1 MTQQSTPT
9 AAPRL
14 AILIFGIVKRRFRP
28 QAARFRAEE
37 IELARYLA
45 AELNLEM
52 LTIDVQLL
60 EEIGLVIP
68 EWQLRPG
75 DQAVIP
81 FVRGQVFEQLRQ
93 LGQPGAN
100 GDTPDTPG
108 TDSGNAPIP
117 GNGLGTPL
125 VPKPVLDIKQAT
137 RLWDSLGV
145 GSLVLAS
152 DFDIAGERSG
162 WWEAIILGVED
173 GTYLLRWR
181 EPSEGIIRRK
191 RHQLALLHPDA
202 DQPVQ
207 EEG

>member
-1 MTQQSTPT
+1 MTQQSNPT
-9 AAPRL
+9 EASRP
-14 AILIFGIVKRRFRP
+14 AILIFGIVKGRFRP

-45 AELNLEM
+45 AKLDLAM

-93 LGQPGAN
+93 LVQPGAN
-100 GDTPDTPG
+100 GDTPATPG
-108 TDSGNAPIP
+108 TDGGNAPIP

-125 VPKPVLDIKQAT
+125 VPKPVLDAKQAT

-145 GSLVLAS
+145 GSIVLAS
-152 DFDIAGERSG
+152 DVDMAGERLG
-162 WWEAIILGVED
+162 WWEAIILAVQD
-173 GTYLLRWR
+173 GIYLLRWR
-181 EPSEGIIRRK
+181 EPEEGVIRRK
-191 RHQLALLHPDA
+191 RHQLALLHPNA